1 MEGGN
6 VALVLARTHV
16 TATMKGGES
25 YDVERRA
32 TYVFRREPSGTWLC
46 VVDNSYGTDLLHVQA
61 A

>member
-16 TATMKGGES
+16 TATM
-25 YDVERRA
+25 R
-32 TYVFRREPSGTWLC
+32 LC